1 MVNENQSQHQSRSLN
16 LNLNLNMD
24 DISNLQELDPN
35 VPAVEFPDK
44 YEECNFFLPMSFK
57 TSGNKINI
65 NNIPV

>member
-1 MVNENQSQHQSRSLN
+1 MS
-16 LNLNLNMD
+16 LNLNMD